1 MKDTGETE
9 RVKRKGK
16 EKKVEKIYNINTGR
30 VGVMEKKFKD
40 IGHQQYLEN
49 TLKFEDQFRFGL
61 KIVRF

>member
-1 MKDTGETE
+1 M
-9 RVKRKGK
+9 RKK
-16 EKKVEKIYNINTGR
+16 LKKIYNTNTGR
-30 VGVMEKKFKD
+30 VGVMKKKFKD